1 MKKNI
6 FRIFITSM
14 VFVTIALPLRPN
26 VCRAEKISDYDL
38 IMKLEY
44 SCYQGMITSVSSAGD
59 YLVLSSQKRICL
71 VDVSYK
77 GSVFFTAILSGDNDL
92 VDAARLKPGDWVLV
106 WGGGLRGDAVA
117 AKDIFLLSG
126 RLSDGEL
133 KDFIQ
138 KRSLKSWHKEVFL
151 IN

>member
-6 FRIFITSM
+6 IRIFIASI
-14 VFVTIALPLRPN
+14 VLVTMIVPLQPN
-26 VCRAEKISDYDL
+26 VSRAEKISDYGL

-44 SCYQGMITSVSSAGD
+44 SCYQGMITSIGSAGD
-59 YLVLSSQKRICL
+59 YLVLSSQKRIWL
-71 VDVSYK
+71 VDVSYR
-77 GSVFFTAILSGDNDL
+77 GNIFSTAIHSGGNIL
-92 VDAARLKPGDWVLV
+92 VDTAGLKPGDWVLV

-126 RLSDGEL
+126 RLSDREL
-133 KDFIQ
+133 KDFIRE
-138 KRSLKSWHKEVFL
+138 KSLKTWHKEVYL

>member
-71 VDVSYK
+71 SMSPIREASSSRQSTVV
-77 GSVFFTAILSGDNDL
+77 TMT
-92 VDAARLKPGDWVLV
+92 
-106 WGGGLRGDAVA
+106 
-117 AKDIFLLSG
+117 
-126 RLSDGEL
+126 
-133 KDFIQ
+133 
-138 KRSLKSWHKEVFL
+138 SLMQPD
-151 IN
+151 